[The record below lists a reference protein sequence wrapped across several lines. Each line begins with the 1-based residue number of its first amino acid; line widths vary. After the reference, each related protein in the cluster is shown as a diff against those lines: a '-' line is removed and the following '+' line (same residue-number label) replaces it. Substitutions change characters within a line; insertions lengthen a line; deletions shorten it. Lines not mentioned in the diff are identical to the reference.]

1 MKLFFR
7 YIAGDASH
15 IDLESFANMDHN
27 VTRTFDLLERYRS
40 LFDRDDALCFKQ
52 NGAWKKFSTKEYIE
66 YSYSFC
72 YGLYESG
79 FRKGDKII
87 TVSSSRPE
95 WNFADMGMTMTGVVH
110 VPVFTSLSKSEYE
123 YIIRDSGARMII
135 ISDKKLYRTLELA
148 LADTGGSCRV
158 ITFDEIDGAESWLS
172 IVDKGRHCSAQ
183 TKAEVEKLKNQI
195 TPDDFATLIYTS
207 GTTGKSKGVMLS
219 HRNLV
224 SNFISAASV
233 FNLQPT
239 DKYLSILP
247 LCHVGGRMGNYQTQY
262 SGAAIYY
269 AENMGTIALNM
280 KEIRPDG
287 FDAVPRVLEKFYDV
301 IISKGKNL
309 KGMKKSIFFRAVS
322 LGLKYRPFGE
332 NGWFY
337 ERKLRIADKL
347 IFSKWRE
354 ALGGKVRIVGCG
366 GASLQPRLEKVFWA
380 AGIKIVNMYG
390 LTETSPII
398 TINRTEK
405 GKVKLGSVGM
415 TIEGVEVKIADDGEI
430 LCKGPNVM
438 LGYYNDPELTRAVFD
453 EEGWF
458 HTGDIGHIEE
468 GKFLMVT
475 DRKKEI
481 FKLSNG
487 KFIAPQ
493 MVENIF
499 KESPLIDHIMVIG
512 EHEKF
517 ASALISPNFKYFED
531 WKEANKIS
539 CSSYDELISNPEVL
553 SLFSSEISRLNR
565 RLNPPERIIRFRL
578 IRDEWSPATGELS
591 PTLKLRRNFIY
602 DKYSSVVEQVYKR

>member
-1 MKLFFR
+1 MLQPHLL
-7 YIAGDASH
+7 IT
-15 IDLESFANMDHN
+15 IMENN
-27 VTRTFDLLERYRS
+27 VTRTFDLLERYRE
-40 LFDRDDALCFKQ
+40 LYNREDALCFKQ
-52 NGAWKKFSTKEYIE
+52 NGTWKKFSTAEYIE
-66 YSYSFC
+66 HSYSFC
-72 YGLYESG
+72 YGLYEEG
-79 FRKGDKII
+79 FRRGDKII

-95 WNFADMGMTMTGVVH
+95 GNFADMGMSMIGVVH
-110 VPVFTSLSKSEYE
+110 VPVFTSLSPSEYE
-123 YIIRDSGARMII
+123 YIIRNSGAKMII
-135 ISDKKLYRTLELA
+135 VSDRKLYRTVQPA
-148 LADTGGSCRV
+148 LADQGITCRLV
-158 ITFDEIDGAESWLS
+158 SFDEIDGAENWLE
-172 IVDKGRHCSAQ
+172 IVSKGRSCSAG
-183 TKAEVEKLKNQI
+183 TKQEVEELKKQI
-195 TPDDFATLIYTS
+195 TPADFATLIYTS
-207 GTTGKSKGVMLS
+207 GTTGKPKGVMLS
-219 HRNLV
+219 HRNMV

-233 FNLQPT
+233 FNLKPT

-262 SGAAIYY
+262 SCASIYY

-280 KEIRPDG
+280 KEIKPDG

-301 IISKGKNL
+301 IITKGKNL
-309 KGMKKSIFFRAVS
+309 TGIKKRIFFRAVN
-322 LGLKYRPFGE
+322 LGLKYKPFGE

-337 ERKLRIADKL
+337 EQKLRLADKL

-354 ALGGKVRIVGCG
+354 ALGGNVRIVGCG

-380 AGIKIVNMYG
+380 AGIKIINMYG

-415 TIEGVEVKIADDGEI
+415 TIEGVEVKISDDGEI

-438 LGYYNDPELTRAVFD
+438 IGYYSDPELTASVFD

-458 HTGDIGHIEE
+458 RTGDIGHIED

-493 MVENIF
+493 IVENIF
-499 KESPLIDHIMVIG
+499 KESPIIDQIMVIG

-517 ASALISPNFKYFED
+517 ASALISPNFKFFEE
-531 WKEANKIS
+531 WKTAKKV
-539 CSSYDELISNPEVL
+539 SYSNNDELITHPEVL
-553 SLFSSEISRLNR
+553 AFFSSEVSKLNKRLS
-565 RLNPPERIIRFRL
+565 PPERINRFRL
-578 IRDEWSPATGELS
+578 VKDEWSPATGELS
-591 PTLKLRRNFIY
+591 PTLKLRRKFIHE
-602 DKYSSVVEQVYKR
+602 KYSDVVEQVYNK